1 MYEDHVHV
9 FFAGITHSPYM
20 LLGMMTGLYD
30 GISIQDSE

>member
-9 FFAGITHSPYM
+9 FFAVIPHSSYM
-20 LLGMMTGLYD
+20 LLGMMTGLFD